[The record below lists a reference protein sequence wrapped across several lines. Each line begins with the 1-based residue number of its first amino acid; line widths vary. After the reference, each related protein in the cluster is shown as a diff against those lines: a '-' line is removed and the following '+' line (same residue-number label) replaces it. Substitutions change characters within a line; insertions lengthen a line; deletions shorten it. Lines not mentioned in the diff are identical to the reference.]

1 MSEHIIWHTKPC
13 SVPGHC
19 LLIGPPTDLHAFSVQ
34 MPIETAELIVRACNC
49 HKTLLDA
56 CEISEICFRKLADI
70 GTLGTSKHVLL
81 DNANMIKSVI
91 AKANK
96 EN

>member
-19 LLIGPPTDLHAFSVQ
+19 LLIGPPTDLHEFSVQ
-34 MPIETAELIVRACNC
+34 MPIETAELIVRACNEY
-49 HKTLLDA
+49 HDLIEQRKDLVDA
-56 CEISEICFRKLADI
+56 GNNALGVFVGYVEGSI
-70 GTLGTSKHVLL
+70 GGQ
-81 DNANMIKSVI
+81 AIKQLETAI
-91 AKANK
+91 AKTK